1 MSHCTKFDFSYSDE
15 EAIVRAFRKMGVQT
29 SYELIAEY
37 NSDFQKKILSKFGHM
52 GVRQM
57 RAICGC
63 KNGINMFMCKVAEN
77 KFELMCE
84 HPKITHQVQ
93 DRMNKLGVEFQQAY
107 IEVAVDAVV
116 KKIENSG
123 TPAQVMKQEHKYT
136 INFGPSLEY
145 QVVSEDGPQNEKVY
159 EVECLVDDIS
169 KRRYDDLGNYN
180 GQSLEEYY
188 EYLKTSKKNLH
199 IIYMLSESKYF

>member
-145 QVVSEDGPQNEKVY
+145 QVVVSYDDKNVKEEVFGVKGNFCTILTEDIENILSHPETELVSEFKPEIDMV
-159 EVECLVDDIS
+159 VDDQVLQVI
-169 KRRYDDLGNYN
+169 
-180 GQSLEEYY
+180 SLE
-188 EYLKTSKKNLH
+188 
-199 IIYMLSESKYF
+199 F